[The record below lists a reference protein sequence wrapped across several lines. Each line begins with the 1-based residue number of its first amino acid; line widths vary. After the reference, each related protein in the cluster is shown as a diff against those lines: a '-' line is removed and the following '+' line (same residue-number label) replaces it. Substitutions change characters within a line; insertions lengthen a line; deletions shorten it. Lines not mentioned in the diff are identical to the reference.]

1 MAEVTIHLPG
11 YLSLALERSYS
22 HAESSRGSL
31 YVRWKSGWKPQF
43 YGTAEDS
50 HSGTVSAPHDEQSR
64 ICERLWDP
72 RLSAL

>member
-1 MAEVTIHLPG
+1 MLKAPEDPCMSDGKVAGSPNFMAKQ
-11 YLSLALERSYS
+11 S
-22 HAESSRGSL
+22 
-31 YVRWKSGWKPQF
+31 
-43 YGTAEDS
+43 TAEDS